1 MGSTENVAYMQQ
13 HIQVGVLSTG
23 HNQIQIKSNL
33 HPSKVHAGY
42 LNQKDKYL
50 N

>member
-1 MGSTENVAYMQQ
+1 MGSSENIAYTQQ

-33 HPSKVHAGY
+33 HPSKVHVGY
-42 LNQKDKYL
+42 LNYKYKYL